1 MCRKCSAVGKA
12 GWEVTCDNVSE
23 YPAMNKL
30 FPWHGDWV
38 IVSGVFLKITIQ
50 MCKFLCYPLFLLPAL
65 LRDKNIE
72 NKTMTLKKKN
82 IIFPLAARTF
92 FFLNL
97 WGQRPSSAD
106 LKWLESANSPQIC
119 TYFFSPWYISRKT
132 LLQQPRWSGEL
143 WPLCVIFKIVCYWS
157 GYSATYKFGL
167 GGAQL

>member
-1 MCRKCSAVGKA
+1 
-12 GWEVTCDNVSE
+12 
-23 YPAMNKL
+23 MNKL

-72 NKTMTLKKKN
+72 NKTMTLKKK

-97 WGQRPSSAD
+97 
-106 LKWLESANSPQIC
+106 
-119 TYFFSPWYISRKT
+119 
-132 LLQQPRWSGEL
+132 
-143 WPLCVIFKIVCYWS
+143 
-157 GYSATYKFGL
+157 
-167 GGAQL
+167 